1 MTDYRKILF
10 LTFSI
15 LLFTSS
21 VSVAYAQDEP
31 KTYPNYRA
39 YDYDGN
45 TVRLTDLEGQVV
57 LLNVWATWCIECLE
71 EMPYLNELHEE
82 YSPSGLKTLSVS
94 IDTLSPDI
102 VKEFADDMD
111 MTTEIWYD
119 PRNNAT
125 REFRMMGP
133 PITLLIN
140 GNGELIHEWKG
151 PIFEGTDVEMR
162 IESALGLTGIEE
174 SQEQIQNFELSQ
186 MDQLSIGVAFAAGL
200 LSFLSPCVLPLI
212 PAYASFITG
221 MSLRD
226 LSNAQSSGKP
236 GKFNQDEITESTT
249 GHEEVIGQSTSKFR
263 IQTMVLS
270 KGLLFVLGFSIIF
283 VILGSAGSYAGT
295 MFDEATLWI
304 ERIG

>member
-57 LLNVWATWCIECLE
+57 LLNVWATWCMECLE

-82 YSPSGLKTLSVS
+82 YSQSGLKTLSVS

-151 PIFEGTDVEMR
+151 PI
-162 IESALGLTGIEE
+162 
-174 SQEQIQNFELSQ
+174 LS
-186 MDQLSIGVAFAAGL
+186 
-200 LSFLSPCVLPLI
+200 LI
-212 PAYASFITG
+212 HI
-221 MSLRD
+221 
-226 LSNAQSSGKP
+226 
-236 GKFNQDEITESTT
+236 
-249 GHEEVIGQSTSKFR
+249 
-263 IQTMVLS
+263 
-270 KGLLFVLGFSIIF
+270 
-283 VILGSAGSYAGT
+283 
-295 MFDEATLWI
+295 
-304 ERIG
+304 

>member
-1 MTDYRKILF
+1 MGNTPAETSRINRLKVKSLLESGMTDYRKILF

-15 LLFTSS
+15 LLLTSS

-71 EMPYLNELHEE
+71 EMPYLNELNKE

-119 PRNNAT
+119 PRT
-125 REFRMMGP
+125 VSYTHL
-133 PITLLIN
+133 TLPT
-140 GNGELIHEWKG
+140 K
-151 PIFEGTDVEMR
+151 
-162 IESALGLTGIEE
+162 A
-174 SQEQIQNFELSQ
+174 
-186 MDQLSIGVAFAAGL
+186 
-200 LSFLSPCVLPLI
+200 
-212 PAYASFITG
+212 
-221 MSLRD
+221 
-226 LSNAQSSGKP
+226 
-236 GKFNQDEITESTT
+236 
-249 GHEEVIGQSTSKFR
+249 
-263 IQTMVLS
+263 
-270 KGLLFVLGFSIIF
+270 
-283 VILGSAGSYAGT
+283 
-295 MFDEATLWI
+295 
-304 ERIG
+304 